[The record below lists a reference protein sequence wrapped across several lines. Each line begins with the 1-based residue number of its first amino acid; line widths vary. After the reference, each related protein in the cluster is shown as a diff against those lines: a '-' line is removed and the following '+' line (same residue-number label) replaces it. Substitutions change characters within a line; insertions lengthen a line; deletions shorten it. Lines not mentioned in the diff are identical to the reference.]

1 MMKASHSMDGSVN
14 VRECLLPVPL
24 RTGVGPEPSRT
35 DVGPA
40 PEPYS
45 VAGPTKEPD
54 AVVSR

>member
-1 MMKASHSMDGSVN
+1 MCG
-14 VRECLLPVPL
+14 ECLLPVPL
-24 RTGVGPEPSRT
+24 RTGGGPEPSRT

>member
-1 MMKASHSMDGSVN
+1 MCG
-14 VRECLLPVPL
+14 ECLLPVPL

-45 VAGPTKEPD
+45 VAGPTKEPV